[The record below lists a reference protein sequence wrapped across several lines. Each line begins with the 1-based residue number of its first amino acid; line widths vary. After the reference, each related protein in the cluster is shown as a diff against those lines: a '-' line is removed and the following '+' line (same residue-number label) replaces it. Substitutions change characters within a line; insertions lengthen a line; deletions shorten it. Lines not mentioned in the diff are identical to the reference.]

1 MILTREEYE
10 QIVRQKAKAE
20 SEAAV
25 AKSNAAA
32 AIEQADRDAQ
42 RKIREAAEET
52 QEEINKI
59 HQDLSEAESK
69 IKYWQGLNENLLR
82 ISKERA
88 NADRKLKPKKEHTGY
103 VVVSSTEKEYRYK
116 VNRRD
121 FETVMLW
128 ETVLQ
133 TPYPIDFTEEQAR
146 EETKELIGNDGR
158 GNWLIARLGINTA
171 RQNPC
176 GEPSRIARS
185 LRRGAPRVGIRPR
198 RRADPHLCFAHR
210 VTRRN
215 GHPDLDQPA
224 TMEQLPAAEK
234 LPARKHALK

>member
-121 FETVMLW
+121 FETVILW

-158 GNWLIARLGINTA
+158 GNWLIARLGINMYYGGDYEDLLENSKWNDPQPEEHNIMFKG
-171 RQNPC
+171 R
-176 GEPSRIARS
+176 
-185 LRRGAPRVGIRPR
+185 LRANYRAGYWEIIFSHTKPLGIVPADM
-198 RRADPHLCFAHR
+198 RAH
-210 VTRRN
+210 
-215 GHPDLDQPA
+215 
-224 TMEQLPAAEK
+224 
-234 LPARKHALK
+234 

>member
-158 GNWLIARLGINTA
+158 GNWLIARLCSKGGFGQIIVLDTG
-171 RQNPC
+171 RLSFPI
-176 GEPSRIARS
+176 PSRLGLFRQI
-185 LRRGAPRVGIRPR
+185 
-198 RRADPHLCFAHR
+198 C
-210 VTRRN
+210 
-215 GHPDLDQPA
+215 GHIDSWN
-224 TMEQLPAAEK
+224 AAVV
-234 LPARKHALK
+234 